1 MQWFQ
6 DLQEN
11 LAAQW
16 LTFGLSV
23 SKTALYEFRDRVEPL
38 LRGWLDQTVRTA
50 IREGHTNATVGSL
63 DGTYVAANSSRHRT
77 VTLETV
83 DGRLAQLD
91 QVLPSEEE
99 RAATPAVPGAT
110 AGESAACEASASE
123 PAACEAYSCKA
134 SAIEQP
140 LTDAVPT
147 AAAPLATDPS
157 PAWMSRTVRGRKQQR
172 RRLRRAQQVLQ
183 MRHAQNALRRKDKRK
198 TARQIRTSLGD
209 PQAVMGRDKLDV
221 YRPLHNVQV
230 MSDVK
235 TDMVLAYDVNGSV
248 SDSGQLVPMLDRTRD
263 VIGRFP
269 HVVLVDAGYANGPD
283 LAACDLRGVTVLAPW
298 QENSFSEARAKKQ
311 PKKQLLSKERFVWEP
326 EHKGYRCP
334 QGKLLVFAKSIKK
347 QKANGDYYPLDI
359 YQAPPADCVTC
370 PLRSRCT
377 QSSKRTRTVQRQPD
391 EQFIEQLKKRMQT
404 EDAKSQYG
412 QRCRTVERRFADLKS
427 HRNFQRMSGQT
438 PERAR
443 AQTGLTL
450 LAHNLVTLAALRVSS
465 SLPPPAEIPK
475 KDSG

>member
-1 MQWFQ
+1 MQWLQ

-23 SKTALYEFRDRVEPL
+23 SKTALYEFRDRVGPL
-38 LRGWLDQTVRTA
+38 LRGWLNQTVRTA
-50 IREGHTNATVGSL
+50 VQEGHTDATVASL

-83 DGRLAQLD
+83 DRRLAQLD
-91 QVLPSEEE
+91 QVLLSEEE

-110 AGESAACEASASE
+110 AGE
-123 PAACEAYSCKA
+123 PAACEVSASEASACKA
-134 SAIEQP
+134 SAIDQP
-140 LTDAVPT
+140 LADAVPT
-147 AAAPLATDPS
+147 TAVPLATDPS
-157 PAWMSRTVRGRKQQR
+157 PAWMSRTARGRKQQR
-172 RRLRRAQQVLQ
+172 RRLRLAQQVLQ

-235 TDMVLAYDVNGSV
+235 TDLVLAYDVNGSV
-248 SDSGQLVPMLDRTRD
+248 SDSGQLVPMVDRTRD
-263 VIGRFP
+263 VTGRFL
-269 HVVLVDAGYANGPD
+269 HVVLVDAGYASGPD
-283 LAACDLRGVTVLAPW
+283 LAACALRGVTVLAPW
-298 QENSFSEARAKKQ
+298 QENSFSEARAQ
-311 PKKQLLSKERFVWEP
+311 ARPKKQLLSKERFVWEP
-326 EHKGYRCP
+326 EHQGYRCP
-334 QGKLLVFAKSIKK
+334 QGKLLVHAKSIKK
-347 QKANGDYYPLDI
+347 QKANGDYFPLEI
-359 YQAPPADCVTC
+359 YQAPLADCATC

-438 PERAR
+438 PERAQ

-450 LAHNLVTLAALRVSS
+450 LAHNLVTLAALRALS
-465 SLPPPAEIPK
+465 SLPPPAEIPE